1 MTDVYISYAR
11 EDRESVRK
19 LSETLRLEGW
29 DVWMDPSEPLPSHSA
44 ALDIKLASAGA
55 ILVVWSG
62 YSRGSE
68 TVRSEAATG
77 LYKNKLIQVRIDAAS
92 PPRPFDQVEV
102 VDIGRWSG
110 EREDAIWRK
119 VVSAVRLHAGVPE
132 AKPQV
137 SRKAAPPPPKPAPK
151 PEARRAYDEPRLAYP
166 EPKKTYDLPEEDYV
180 APKRMYAD
188 TRELYPEFRPERQVE
203 PPRRETRM
211 EPRPEPRAEPRSEPR
226 GDYAEPRGRY
236 AEPRNSYAEPK
247 RSGSVAP
254 LVVAAALIAA
264 GAGVWFVDPFGWRS
278 ADVVAEAPE
287 VTQVATLDN
296 AAGVA
301 PAAAVAEDTEESLAN
316 WTRVSRDSSAAL
328 RDYVSDYP
336 RSSNAETA
344 KSLLRV
350 RDAQAWVKAVTT
362 DNDGGYQAYLKEFPA
377 TGTVPGAMATSATE
391 RLTALSAER
400 VQAVRDIQSG
410 LSALSLY
417 DGMIDGQGNDETL
430 RAVKQFASQSK
441 RSTPVL
447 ATAAPRDLRTFAEA
461 LQKAAGTR
469 STKSPIVASATTS
482 SDSAASAAEADR
494 QRIAQAQAAAKAA
507 TQTAAVATSANA
519 DALAAVQQDADA
531 WAAAERS
538 GTAAGYQSYLASY
551 PTGAQAASAR
561 AAIVKISNKPAA
573 FSLDQISGDVKVAT
587 EAARRAQTSANA
599 RASSARDAASA
610 AANATGLRSIVAA
623 NGDQYEAQISGGAPN
638 GLGIRVAGSAANAGD
653 RYRGEMRD
661 GQSSGL
667 GVYEYGANPSNTG
680 GAARYE
686 GEHARGGAVG
696 YGVTYWKNGDNF
708 AGQETSANGQSRGV
722 FTFANGQKYEG
733 ELRDGTRNGFGV
745 VWGPDGALMAAGRWA
760 NGELVEPM
768 KTAQ

>member
-29 DVWMDPSEPLPSHSA
+29 DVWMDSSEPLPSHSA

-110 EREDAIWRK
+110 EREDASWRK

-180 APKRMYAD
+180 APKRTYAEPRD
-188 TRELYPEFRPERQVE
+188 LYPEFRPERQPE
-203 PPRRETRM
+203 PPRREARL
-211 EPRPEPRAEPRSEPR
+211 EPRPEPRSEPR
-226 GDYAEPRGRY
+226 GAYAEPRGRY

-287 VTQVATLDN
+287 ATQVATLEN
-296 AAGVA
+296 AAGVAA

-316 WTRVSRDSSAAL
+316 WTRVNRDSTTAL

-336 RSSNAETA
+336 RSINAGTA

-362 DNDGGYQAYLKEFPA
+362 DNDAAYQAYLKEFPA
-377 TGTVPGAMATSATE
+377 AGVVPGAMASSATE
-391 RLTALSAER
+391 RLASLSAER

-441 RSTPVL
+441 RSTPAL

-461 LQKAAGTR
+461 LQKAAGAR
-469 STKSPIVASATTS
+469 STKAPIIASATTS
-482 SDSAASAAEADR
+482 SESAASAAEADR
-494 QRIAQAQAAAKAA
+494 QRIAQAQAAAKMA
-507 TQTAAVATSANA
+507 TQTAAVAASANA
-519 DALAAVQQDADA
+519 DELTAVQQDANA
-531 WAAAERS
+531 WAAAERA
-538 GTAAGYQSYLASY
+538 GTEAGYQAYLASY

-561 AAIVKISNKPAA
+561 AAIGKIAKKPAA
-573 FSLDQISGDVKVAT
+573 FSLDQISGDVKVAA

-680 GAARYE
+680 GALRYE

-708 AGQETSANGQSRGV
+708 AGQETSSNGQSRGV

-768 KTAQ
+768 KAAQ